1 MAKVIGFPQS
11 PLSLFLGE
19 WIRDPISV
27 SRNKVA
33 KRILGAEGLTK
44 LWAFGSM
51 AEMSAYLA
59 LDPELA
65 EKYRVLAGMSPES
78 RLVIAPQTMTWNNS
92 GFWSNSG
99 IASLPATTSKFQIVK
114 AVAEGKK
121 VIAETI
127 ELTGARRGQRIGYVL
142 RMNQQWLL
150 ASEQYYGTQAR
161 LFPQSP
167 VFRYYRW
174 S

>member
-11 PLSLFLGE
+11 PLSPYLGE
-19 WIRDPISV
+19 WIRDPMSV

-33 KRILGAEGLTK
+33 KSKLGADGLTK

-51 AEMSAYLA
+51 TELTEYLA
-59 LDPELA
+59 TDPELA
-65 EKYRVLAGMSPES
+65 ERYKALAGIGRES
-78 RLVIAPQTMTWNNS
+78 RLVVTPQTITFNNS
-92 GFWSNSG
+92 GV
-99 IASLPATTSKFQIVK
+99 ASIPAKTSEFQVVR
-114 AVAEGKK
+114 AVTQGKK

-142 RMNQQWLL
+142 RMNRQWLL
-150 ASEQYYGTQAR
+150 MSEQYYGAQAR
-161 LFPQSP
+161 LFPRSP
-167 VFRYYRW
+167 VFRYYRP